1 MFVRRVLAATAVL
14 FGITVLVFVVI
25 RLVPGDP
32 ISTVLSRASIR
43 DPALVARFRVEY
55 GLDQPLPVQ
64 FLAWFRH
71 VVAGDLGASIVSS
84 ERVSDLIWRRLGAT
98 LLLGAVAAVLSF
110 AVGIAWGVAAAGARG
125 FGGRLLRFIPL
136 LGLTIPPFSIGIAL
150 SFVFAVALKIL
161 PSSGIASQLDGGSVG
176 DIAVHMILP
185 AITLAVFPAALT
197 ARITQA
203 TLDELQNEDFVR
215 TARAAGIP
223 SRRIT
228 FRHVLPNALL
238 PVITSGGVLAGYLLT
253 GAVFVETVFN
263 WPGIGTLIVKSVLNR
278 DYPVI
283 QACALVIATTYVSL
297 SLIADLLYLRVDPRI
312 SFQQGRAR

>member
-1 MFVRRVLAATAVL
+1 VLSAAAVL
-14 FGITVLVFVVI
+14 VGITILVFLVI

-43 DPALVARFRVEY
+43 DPALVAKFRAEY
-55 GLDQPLPVQ
+55 GLDQPVPVQ
-64 FLAWFRH
+64 FVAWLRH
-71 VVAGDLGASIVSS
+71 VVSGDLGASIVSS
-84 ERVSDLIWRRLGAT
+84 EPVSDLIWRRLGAT
-98 LLLGAVAAVLSF
+98 LLLGLVAALLSF

-125 FGGRLLRFIPL
+125 IRGRTLRFLPL

-150 SFVFAVALKIL
+150 SFIFAVALKVL
-161 PSSGIASQLDGGSVG
+161 PSSGMASQIGGGGLADV
-176 DIAVHMILP
+176 ATHMVLP

-203 TLDELQNEDFVR
+203 TLDELHEEDFVR

-283 QACALVIATTYVSL
+283 QACALVIAVTYVSL

-312 SFQQGRAR
+312 SFQRGRAR